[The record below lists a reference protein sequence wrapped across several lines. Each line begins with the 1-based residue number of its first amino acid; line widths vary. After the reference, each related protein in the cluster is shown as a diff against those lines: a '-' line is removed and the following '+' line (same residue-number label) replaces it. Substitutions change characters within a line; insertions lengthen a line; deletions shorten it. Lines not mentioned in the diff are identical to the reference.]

1 MKHLVFTSAMIFAF
15 FIGFSKTKSI
25 RQELNYVV
33 TDRGIMLPEDAI
45 NAFRGN
51 FFLNSDKLENYKL
64 NLSNIISVHFNKKEY
79 RTKYVLQQGS
89 KKGKYELLEKIGSN
103 GEYTIYK
110 RIFRSP
116 GNKNDFLLF
125 RSEMQEYRINPN
137 NYQILIS
144 IVFPKLNSMIA

>member
-64 NLSNIISVHFNKKEY
+64 RNTEQNMYCNKDQRRGNTNCWKKLDQMENIQFINESSDHPEIKTIFYYSEAKCKNTEL
-79 RTKYVLQQGS
+79 TLIIIKY
-89 KKGKYELLEKIGSN
+89 
-103 GEYTIYK
+103 
-110 RIFRSP
+110 
-116 GNKNDFLLF
+116 
-125 RSEMQEYRINPN
+125 
-137 NYQILIS
+137 
-144 IVFPKLNSMIA
+144 